1 MFMARASERLTAD
14 AYTRASV
21 EAYLRAVAEE
31 RTRLELAI
39 VEQQRRRVLGR
50 PLPRTTRHGG
60 LRAVGRHPD
69 RPSVDAVGPGR
80 WGGGARRAGRR
91 GRPDRARHRPCRWV
105 PMSDA
110 GAELVQGPVGTG
122 EADDVLPGE
131 VVRTLFDRNEQV
143 LDALRIELDEATA
156 DADAAESRVRAHPAL
171 GLLAADE
178 VKVLVP
184 PDRTPVATAPVST
197 DPPRTTVDR
206 RPSRSAPPVGGAVP
220 GPAPVGVV
228 TDEPSGVTRLL
239 TSHWIWKVGVAVVV
253 VALLLLKFG

>member
-14 AYTRASV
+14 AYTCASV

-39 VEQQRRRVLGR
+39 AEQQRRRDSADRFLERLDTVGSVPSVATPTGR
-50 PLPRTTRHGG
+50 PST
-60 LRAVGRHPD
+60 
-69 RPSVDAVGPGR
+69 PSVPD
-80 WGGGARRAGRR
+80 GGAGSAASRAA
-91 GRPDRARHRPCRWV
+91 RPTGPACHRPCRWV

-122 EADDVLPGE
+122 GADDVLPGE

-184 PDRTPVATAPVST
+184 PDRTPVATGPVST

-206 RPSRSAPPVGGAVP
+206 RPSRSAPPVGPAVP